1 MTSSSVSGVPVKVRF
16 VCVSAAAAFGF
27 VYSASVFSRV
37 VVSYGPAAMVAAP
50 PPVPEP
56 LLSYTTI
63 VVPPRT
69 NYGMTPAA
77 NVRYVQPLM
86 AVPR

>member
-1 MTSSSVSGVPVKVRF
+1 MKIRF

-37 VVSYGPAAMVAAP
+37 VVSYGPAVAVTAP

-63 VVPPRT
+63 VVPPPT
-69 NYGMTPAA
+69 NYGVTPAA
-77 NVRYVQPLM
+77 NVRYAQPLM